1 MSNEKALIERLREM
15 ASDKNACRY
24 SIGDYVTICREA
36 ADEIEW
42 LRKALGSKEMR
53 ASLDE
58 LKQMRA
64 ALRRAKDLTQIMR
77 LPNAETF
84 ADAHNEAVRV
94 LKAVAQSVLR

>member
-1 MSNEKALIERLREM
+1 MSDTDLVTRLRAM
-15 ASDKNACRY
+15 ANDKNTGQYA
-24 SIGDYVTICREA
+24 IGDYWNICDEA

-42 LRKALGSKEMR
+42 LRKAIGSHEMR
-53 ASLDE
+53 ASLEE

-64 ALRRAKDLTQIMR
+64 ALRRANDLTQIMR

-84 ADAHNEAVRV
+84 ADAHNEAVKI